1 MTPWWLLS
9 VALAGDIQLL
19 TYEDALKATVEANP
33 ALQRAAL
40 SVAEARASYRSAL
53 GQFDPTLAVTGG
65 WDQKKS
71 LQFQAPFPD
80 PFNSQFTSWNLGA
93 TLSGTAPTGTT
104 VKLDGRM
111 FEFLQQIEADQGQF
125 TQKYFQPS
133 FTLGLS
139 QELLKGLRT
148 KFNLQN
154 VRRANEGQSST
165 QLQVEIARQDA
176 LTATAKAYWT
186 WVQAVELAEIAHHS
200 VGVAEEALRVGAVKV
215 TAGELAPVERTRL
228 EAAVVQAKSAV
239 IGADHTVGQSLDQL
253 LLLMGQQPG
262 QDLHPASAVGDA
274 EGYDLDAAKAVDVA
288 MQQSADLALART
300 RVDQAQLAVADARH
314 ATWPTLTATFEGG
327 FNGGD
332 GESWARAYKYLD
344 GFPTVSL
351 GGTFAV
357 PLGNRA
363 ATGALQK
370 ASVVVAT
377 AEANLAE
384 QERQIAAN
392 VTEQVRVLVAA
403 QSQVELAEVNVRL
416 AEETL
421 QAEEALQGVGRAILK
436 DVLESRDAV
445 EKARAELVRAK
456 TGVRLAEV
464 ELKRLQGQVD
474 GGT

>member
-1 MTPWWLLS
+1 MTPWLLS
-9 VALAGDIQLL
+9 VALAGDVQLL
-19 TYEDALKATVEANP
+19 TYEDALKATVESNP

-40 SVAEARASYRSAL
+40 SAQEARSSVRSAL
-53 GQFDPTLAVTGG
+53 GQFDPTLAVAGG
-65 WDQKKS
+65 WNQKKS
-71 LQFQAPFPD
+71 LQFQPPFPD
-80 PFNSQFTSWNLGA
+80 PFNSRFTSWNLGA
-93 TLSGTAPTGTT
+93 TVSGTAPTGTT

-111 FEFLQQIEADQGQF
+111 FQFLQQIEADQGAF
-125 TQKYFQPS
+125 TQKYFQPT

-139 QELLKGLRT
+139 QELLKGIRT

-154 VRRANEGQSST
+154 VRHAKEGLST
-165 QLQVEIARQDA
+165 AELQMEVARQDA
-176 LTATAKAYWT
+176 LAGTAKAYWS

-215 TAGELAPVERTRL
+215 TAGELAPLERTRL
-228 EAAVVQAKSAV
+228 ETAVVQAKSGV
-239 IGADHTVGQSLDQL
+239 INADHTVGQALDQL
-253 LLLMGQQPG
+253 LLLMGEQPG
-262 QDLHPASAVGDA
+262 KELHPASAVGDA
-274 EGYDLDAAKAVDVA
+274 DGYDLDAAKAVDVA
-288 MQQSADLALART
+288 LQQSADLALARA
-300 RVDQAQLAVADARH
+300 RVDQARLAVADARH
-314 ATWPTLTATFEGG
+314 ATWPTLTASFEGG
-327 FNGGD
+327 VNGGD
-332 GESWARAYKYLD
+332 GESWARAYQYLG

-370 ASVVVAT
+370 ASAVVAT
-377 AEANLAE
+377 AEATLAE
-384 QERQIAAN
+384 QERQIAAS

-403 QSQVELAEVNVRL
+403 QSQVELAEANVRL

-421 QAEEALQGVGRAILK
+421 KAEEALQGVGRAILK

-456 TGVRLAEV
+456 TGVRIAEV